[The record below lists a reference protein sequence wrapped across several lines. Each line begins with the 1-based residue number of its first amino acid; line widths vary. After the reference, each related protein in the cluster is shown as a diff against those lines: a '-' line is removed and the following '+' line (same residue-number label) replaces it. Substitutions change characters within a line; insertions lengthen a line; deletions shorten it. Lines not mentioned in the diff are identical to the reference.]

1 VYLPSGL
8 GLVITGH
15 GKLDA
20 FTDKT
25 SIGAGFSSASCC
37 GIRGANHS
45 KRKET
50 AMQQP
55 DTTGVDERTQ
65 LQEKA
70 WVFAQRGV
78 VLLVAM
84 LAGLLIGYKL
94 WGQAGAL
101 KEQVTQLEERV
112 NLREK
117 ERDTLKSQMAIIDR
131 DKKEVEKRLLD
142 VQARCAAPTEANKQ

>member
-1 VYLPSGL
+1 
-8 GLVITGH
+8 
-15 GKLDA
+15 
-20 FTDKT
+20 
-25 SIGAGFSSASCC
+25 
-37 GIRGANHS
+37 
-45 KRKET
+45 
-50 AMQQP
+50 MQQP
-55 DTTGVDERTQ
+55 GATSVDERAQ
-65 LQEKA
+65 LQEKV
-70 WVFAQRGV
+70 WTFAQRGV

-101 KEQVTQLEERV
+101 KEQVAQLEERV

-142 VQARCAAPTEANKQ
+142 LQARCAAPTEGKP

>member
-1 VYLPSGL
+1 
-8 GLVITGH
+8 
-15 GKLDA
+15 
-20 FTDKT
+20 
-25 SIGAGFSSASCC
+25 
-37 GIRGANHS
+37 
-45 KRKET
+45 
-50 AMQQP
+50 MQQP
-55 DTTGVDERTQ
+55 DTTGVDERAQ

-94 WGQAGAL
+94 WGQAGKL
-101 KEQVTQLEERV
+101 KEQVAQLEERV

-142 VQARCAAPTEANKQ
+142 VQARCAAPTQAQ